1 MVICL
6 PGSPRG
12 CLDPAKSRWTA
23 RQCQRSVRRIRLSLC
38 HRRSAGHISN
48 CAFTFCTI
56 CLSKPLISET
66 VATTNRGQPGA
77 CVPGAAG
84 AVVSRAS
91 HFFSMNTIE
100 LESLPLIVVVGPTA
114 SGKSALA
121 VALAKTLQAEIIAC
135 DSTQLYR
142 GVSIGTAKPSVEER
156 QGVVHHLIDVLD
168 ASEAA
173 TAGGYRDFALAVLA
187 DMRARGRRPILTV
200 GAGLYMR
207 ALLEGLADLP
217 LRSEELRER
226 LRASSRKHGAMHLHR
241 VLRRMDKE
249 AAARIALTDE
259 QKLIRAIE
267 VCILTRKPI
276 SEVHRAGRR
285 PLEGW
290 RTLKVG
296 LTLSREMLY
305 ERIDTRTEAMIEG
318 GWLAEV
324 RGLIAAGIVE
334 DAKIFDFIGYRE
346 MLGVLRGT
354 LTMEKA
360 RMAIQL
366 ATRHYAKRQMT
377 WFRKDKSIRWF
388 AGPGDDAGVQCE
400 IAEWIS
406 KEIEV
411 GSRG

>member
-1 MVICL
+1 MVMCL

-66 VATTNRGQPGA
+66 VATTDRGQPGA
-77 CVPGAAG
+77 RVSYAAG
-84 AVVSRAS
+84 AVVSRAA

-121 VALAKTLQAEIIAC
+121 VALAKALRAEIIAC

-142 GVSIGTAKPSVEER
+142 GVNIGTAKPTVEER

-173 TAGGYRDFALAVLA
+173 TAGGYRDFALAVLEEL
-187 DMRARGRRPILTV
+187 RKQGRLPILLV
-200 GAGLYMR
+200 GTGLYMR

-226 LRASSRKHGAMHLHR
+226 LRASSRKHGVVYLHR
-241 VLRRMDKE
+241 VLQRMDAE
-249 AAARIALTDE
+249 AAARIAPTDE

-276 SEVHRAGRR
+276 SEVHRAVRT
-285 PLEGW
+285 PLQGW
-290 RTLKVG
+290 RTVKVG
-296 LTLSREMLY
+296 LMPSSEMLQ
-305 ERIDTRTEAMIEG
+305 ERSDARTEAMIER

-324 RGLIAAGIVE
+324 RGMLAAGLAE
-334 DAKIFDFIGYRE
+334 NAKIFDFIGYRE
-346 MLGVLRGT
+346 MLAVLRGD

-360 RMAIQL
+360 RTAIQL
-366 ATRHYAKRQMT
+366 ATRHYAKRKMT
-377 WFRKDKSIRWF
+377 WFRKDKTIQWF
-388 AGPGDDAGVQCE
+388 GGPGDDAGGQRE
-400 IAEWIS
+400 ISEWVS
-406 KEIEV
+406 EEIKM